1 MKQDLIFL
9 IDRSLSVYGCKKSI
23 LEFYQNIMNSY
34 DEDELLITLCLFSDN
49 LDVLCMRQPHEVTT
63 SIYADSLTEDT
74 STSILEKEYYN
85 DGSSAIFDSL
95 CSFIEEWDRYIQLTS
110 ASENETQLFIITDK
124 IDNASIT
131 NTYDDA
137 VGKINIKLDHN
148 WKMKLYDMQFNEFQI
163 EDFNVKGE

>member
-1 MKQDLIFL
+1 MKRDLIFL

-34 DEDELLITLCLFSDN
+34 DEDELLITLCLFSDS
-49 LDVLCMRQPHEVTT
+49 LDVLCMRQPHEVT
-63 SIYADSLTEDT
+63 
-74 STSILEKEYYN
+74 TSILEKEYYN

-163 EDFNVKGE
+163 EDFNVKGEQHGNQH